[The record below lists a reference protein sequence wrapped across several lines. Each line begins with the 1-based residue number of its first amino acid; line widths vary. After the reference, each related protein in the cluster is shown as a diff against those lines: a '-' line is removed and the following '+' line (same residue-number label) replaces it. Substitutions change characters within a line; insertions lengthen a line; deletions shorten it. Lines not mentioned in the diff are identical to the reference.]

1 MKKILFLTAFL
12 GLGLSSCKKE
22 DKSINSND
30 ISIEETSSSATFH
43 TYSVNGKPFIVKQ
56 VGDNYYIA
64 DDIMISQRQLNI
76 IKNISSTTGGKV
88 ASVRNGISSNFIH
101 KWTNNTFYYKISSS
115 RRAEILQAFSMIEG
129 RSSITFVERTNEPDY
144 VTFIDDSSYG
154 TSYSTHVGMEA
165 GASKEIGLH
174 PSQGIGTIIH
184 ETMHGLGYFHEHTRQ
199 DRNTYVNV
207 NVSGLSP
214 NQAYQYQI
222 QPYSTSYGILD
233 FNSIMMYPASNVM
246 TKVGGGTWSAQ
257 RDDLSLGDIDGLNQ
271 FYGFKINGASSIC
284 SDGTYTIVNPGTVT
298 LENADGIA
306 TLAALGNNQWKVTR
320 TGTNA
325 GFVKLKTK
333 NLKGYSVEKVIDVGA
348 GFNISGRPI
357 VNPGQ
362 TYTYTVDAS
371 LGNVSFFVG
380 GGTVL
385 STTANTVRAKVL
397 NVQNGA
403 LPFFHI
409 SATAQTGCGLSKV
422 TIYPTVQVN

>member
-1 MKKILFLTAFL
+1 MKKIIFLTAFL
-12 GLGLSSCKKE
+12 GLVLSSCKKE
-22 DKSINSND
+22 DKTIND
-30 ISIEETSSSATFH
+30 ISTEEETSSAVFH

-56 VGDNYYIA
+56 VGDKYYIA

-76 IKNISSTTGGKV
+76 IKKIGSAPGGKV
-88 ASVRNGISSNFIH
+88 ASVRNGISSDFIH

-115 RRAEILQAFSMIEG
+115 RSNEILQAFSMIEG
-129 RSSITFVERTNEPDY
+129 RSSIKFVERTNEPDY

-154 TSYSTHVGMEA
+154 TSYSTQVGMEA
-165 GASKEIGLH
+165 GTSKTIGLH
-174 PSQGIGTIIH
+174 PSQGIGTIVH

-214 NQAYQYQI
+214 SQAYQYQI

-246 TKVGGGTWSAQ
+246 TKVGGGTWTAQ
-257 RDDLSLGDIDGLNQ
+257 RDDLSEGDIDGLNQ
-271 FYGFKINGASSIC
+271 FYGFKINGPSSIC
-284 SDGTYTIVNPGTVT
+284 SDGIYTIANPGTVT

-306 TLAALGNNQWKVTR
+306 TLTSLGNNQWKVTR
-320 TGTNA
+320 TGNYA

-333 NLKGYSVEKVIDVGA
+333 NVKGYSVEKDIDVGA

-362 TYTYTVDAS
+362 IYTYTVDAS

-380 GGTVL
+380 GGTIL
-385 STTANTVRAKVL
+385 STTANTVRVKVL
-397 NVQNGA
+397 NAQNGA
-403 LPFFHI
+403 LPYFYI
-409 SATAQTGCGLSKV
+409 SATAQTACGLSTV
-422 TIYPTVQVN
+422 IEYPTVQE

>member
-1 MKKILFLTAFL
+1 MKKIIFLTAFL
-12 GLGLSSCKKE
+12 GLVLSSCKKE
-22 DKSINSND
+22 DKTIND
-30 ISIEETSSSATFH
+30 ISIEEETSSAVFH

-56 VGDNYYIA
+56 VGDKYYIA

-76 IKNISSTTGGKV
+76 IKKTGSSAGGKV
-88 ASVRNGISSNFIH
+88 ASVRNGISSDFTH

-115 RRAEILQAFSMIEG
+115 RSAEILQAFSMIEG
-129 RSSITFVERTNEPDY
+129 RSSIKFVERTNEPDY
-144 VTFIDDSSYG
+144 VTFIDDSSNG
-154 TSYSTHVGMEA
+154 SSYSTHVGMEE
-165 GASKEIGLH
+165 GSSKVIGLH

-233 FNSIMMYPASNVM
+233 FNSIMIYPPSNVM
-246 TKVGGGTWSAQ
+246 TKVGGGTWTAQ
-257 RDDLSLGDIDGLNQ
+257 RDDLSEGDIDGLNQ

-284 SDGTYTIVNPGTVT
+284 SEGTYTIVNPGTIT
-298 LENADGIA
+298 LEDADGIA
-306 TLAALGNNQWKVTR
+306 TLTALGNNQWKVTR

-325 GFVKLKTK
+325 GFVKLKTQ

-348 GFNISGRPI
+348 SFNISGRPI

-362 TYTYTVDAS
+362 IYTYTVDAS

-380 GGTVL
+380 GATTL
-385 STTANTVRAKVL
+385 STTANSVRVKVL
-397 NVQNGA
+397 NAQNGA
-403 LPFFHI
+403 LPYFYI
-409 SATAQTGCGLSKV
+409 SATAQTACGVSTVIK
-422 TIYPTVQVN
+422 YPTVQE